1 MKRVLVIVIIVIAFV
16 AVAYFLFLR
25 RTPYSIAA
33 NIAGFKISS
42 SLIVEQF
49 NDDWANNPGGDGE
62 SFVLFSLKKDEKEK
76 LINDCKI
83 NNYTPLPIKDILPDG
98 FIYNY
103 IGKKNQSGFYKL
115 SIDKKDKRNYQI
127 TVLDLQQKKLL
138 VYNII
143 Y

>member
-1 MKRVLVIVIIVIAFV
+1 MKRVLLIGIMGIAFV
-16 AVAYFLFLR
+16 TIVYFLFLR
-25 RTPYSIAA
+25 RTPYSIAG
-33 NIAGFKISS
+33 NIAGFKVSS
-42 SLIVEQF
+42 SLKVDQF
-49 NDDWANNPGGDGE
+49 NDDWAGNPGGDGE
-62 SFVLFSLKKDEKEK
+62 SFVLFSIDKKEKEQ

-83 NNYTPLPIKDILPDG
+83 NNYNPLPIRDTLPDG

-115 SIDKKDKRNYQI
+115 SIDKNDKRNYQI